1 MRILAFS
8 DWRVQPLGMI
18 ADIVRTEKP
27 DAILYAGD
35 DLDRFVALNQSIFI
49 KTPNHILKLK
59 YPGFK
64 PATIKQ
70 EKLLSSNFKKL
81 IKEVQLPNN
90 DIMKKLGLPFYYVN
104 GNDDPISFADNGY
117 HMRIHDGHF
126 YKDGKD
132 YFISESTTGKI
143 TMKEKIH
150 IPSYPFP
157 GNTEL
162 NYNEGWI
169 FTPINPNFGEFKIP
183 KDGEAI
189 TTFGFECEFGLK
201 SKVKNKPIKY
211 ADIFLSHLPPL
222 GVLDLSVRSGI
233 DHIGSKELL
242 TAIKKYQPRLVICG
256 HSHIWGGFTKKIGNT
271 QVINISSNDRV
282 RSYGNYAVIN
292 TSDWSFEIRTIR
304 DNTLRYIQGTKT
316 FRDHVKEMF
325 YINNT
330 LNLDFDQRSDLC
342 IKSNPEGKTTE
353 EYIKNLKEFECMGVS
368 CARRLRER
376 YESLNWQN
384 PKIIKKIRLNP
395 DKFAFV
401 DVETGLSKGLVPGTL
416 WLIGLWYKG
425 KLNQFLYPIEKKK
438 FLKYLK
444 RNKIVSMVCWSDY
457 DRKVLHPILEHTGI
471 NMKFLDAYQRV
482 SNCIIW
488 HTYSLHELYN
498 ALFTDKNALD
508 NLIPGQFAGLYAN
521 HLIIPKKSC
530 PYCPAKAKIIEKIKE
545 RNRADI
551 LQMIE
556 ICRKLW
562 FDLKLYRTG

>member
-18 ADIVRTEKP
+18 TDIVRTEKP

-59 YPGFK
+59 FPGFR
-64 PATIKQ
+64 PASIKQ
-70 EKLLSSNFKKL
+70 GKLLSLNFKKL
-81 IKEVQLPNN
+81 IKQVQLPNN
-90 DIMKKLGLPFYYVN
+90 DILEKLELPFYYVN
-104 GNDDPISFADNGY
+104 GNDDPVLFAESGY

-132 YFISESTTGKI
+132 YFISETTTGKI

-150 IPSYPFP
+150 IPSDPFP

-162 NYNEGWI
+162 NYNEGFEEGI
-169 FTPINPNFGEFKIP
+169 FTPINPNFGELNIQRN
-183 KDGEAI
+183 GESI
-189 TTFGFECEFGLK
+189 TIFGVECEFGLK
-201 SKVKNKPIKY
+201 NKVKNEPKKY

-222 GVLDLSVRSGI
+222 GILDLSVRFGI

-271 QVINISSNDRV
+271 QVINVSSQDRDS
-282 RSYGNYAVIN
+282 SYGNYAIIN
-292 TSDWSFEIRTIR
+292 TSDWSFEIKSIR
-304 DNTLRYIQGTKT
+304 DNTLRKIRGTKT
-316 FRDHVKEMF
+316 FRDRVKEMF
-325 YINNT
+325 YDK
-330 LNLDFDQRSDLC
+330 DFGLYYKKMLPYD
-342 IKSNPEGKTTE
+342 KTTE
-353 EYIKNLKEFECMGVS
+353 EYIENLKEFECMGVS

-376 YESLNWQN
+376 YESLSWRRPN
-384 PKIIKKIRLNP
+384 IIKKIRLNP

-401 DVETGLSKGLVPGTL
+401 DVETGLSKGSEPGIL

-425 KLNQFLYPIEKKK
+425 DLTQFLYPGEKRE
-438 FLKYLK
+438 FLMYLK
-444 RNKIVSMVCWSDY
+444 RNKIASMVCWSDY
-457 DRKVLHPILEHTGI
+457 DRKALHPILEHAGI
-471 NMKFLDAYQRV
+471 NMKFLDACQRV
-482 SNCIIW
+482 SNCVIW
-488 HTYSLHELYN
+488 HTYNLHELYN
-498 ALFTDKNALD
+498 ALFTDKNASD
-508 NLIPGQFAGLYAN
+508 NLIPGHIAGLYAD

-530 PYCPAKAKIIEKIKE
+530 PYCPPKTKIIEKIKE

-562 FDLKLYRTG
+562 FDL